1 MRVIATH
8 EATLRRDWLCRHCSN
23 WGHATVRARGQADKR
38 VWLSRARAADR
49 AHELAEEALERD
61 AERIRGL
68 IACPACQRRAPGA
81 VGWSIVRVAPMMAL
95 CLVLATAVAGV
106 CAVEWSHG
114 MWTTPVFLVIAVA
127 VASHT
132 ERRRWRQARD
142 ARLEVNTRP
151 APRPTAPRQVAE
163 PVAGGPFRTASATPV
178 VPVVTARVDPAT
190 PIVPGD
196 PADKPRFL
204 V

>member
-8 EATLRRDWLCRHCSN
+8 EATVRRDWLCRQCNH
-23 WGHATVRARGQADKR
+23 WGHATVRARGQSDKQ
-38 VWLSRARAADR
+38 VWWSRAAAADR
-49 AHELAEEALERD
+49 AREAAEEALERD

-68 IACPACQRRAPGA
+68 IRCPRCHRRAPNA
-81 VGWSIVRVAPMMAL
+81 VAWSIARMAPPLALWLVVAISVA
-95 CLVLATAVAGV
+95 AT

-114 MWTTPVFLVIAVA
+114 VWAGPVFLAIAVA
-127 VASHT
+127 IASRH
-132 ERRRWRQARD
+132 ERRRWREARH
-142 ARLEVNTRP
+142 ARLEVTARP
-151 APRPTAPRQVAE
+151 APRPTGPRPVSV
-163 PVAGGPFRTASATPV
+163 PVAGDPFRTPPV
-178 VPVVTARVDPAT
+178 SPVIAVVTTRVEPPT